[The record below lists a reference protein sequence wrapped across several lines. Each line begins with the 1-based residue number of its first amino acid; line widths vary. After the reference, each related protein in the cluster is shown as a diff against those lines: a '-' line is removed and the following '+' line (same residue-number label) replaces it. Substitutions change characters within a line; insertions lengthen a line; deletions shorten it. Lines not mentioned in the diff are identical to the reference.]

1 MILTREEFFANLR
14 AFTED
19 RADDET
25 LKFVEDMTD
34 TYNDMESKITDNG
47 ETWKNKYDELNASWK
62 KRYWERF
69 FKGDGYSTPNE
80 RTDNEEDTDN
90 EEINENITI
99 DELFTEEK
107 EGD

>member
-1 MILTREEFFANLR
+1 MILTREEFFSNLR
-14 AFTED
+14 KFTED
-19 RADDET
+19 RTDDEA

-34 TYNDMESKITDNG
+34 TYNDLETKVVDNG

-80 RTDNEEDTDN
+80 REKEEEQQEQIDED
-90 EEINENITI
+90 ITI

-107 EGD
+107 ESEE